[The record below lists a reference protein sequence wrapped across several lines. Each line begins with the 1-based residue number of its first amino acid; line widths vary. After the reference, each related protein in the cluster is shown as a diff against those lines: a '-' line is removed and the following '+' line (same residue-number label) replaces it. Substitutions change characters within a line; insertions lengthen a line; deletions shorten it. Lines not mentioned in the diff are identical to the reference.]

1 MSEEIKKGLLGIVV
15 DETEISKVMPE
26 INSLTYRGYAVQDLC
41 ESCRFEEAA
50 YLILKG
56 DLPNSI
62 QLKNFEKEERNNRE
76 LTKNLYEIIKHM
88 PKKSHPMDVARTA
101 VSVMGLE
108 DKETSDNSPES
119 NMRKAMKIFAKTP
132 TALAAFYRIRNGKK
146 LIKPKKNLTF
156 SENFF
161 YMCFGKVPQKE
172 IVKAFDVSLILYA
185 EHSFNVSTF
194 TARTIT
200 SSLSDIHGAITGAI
214 ASLKGPLHGGA
225 NEEVMHMMNEVKKP
239 ENALK
244 WINNA
249 LKKKLVVMGFGHRV
263 YKSGDSRVPTMK
275 KYFEKV
281 SKIKKDRKFL
291 KIYEIIEKVMVNKKN
306 IYPNVDYPTGP
317 TYHLMG
323 FDTDFFTPIF
333 VISRITGWSAHIME
347 QHASNKLIRPLAKYS
362 GSKHRKV
369 MLLNQR

>member
-1 MSEEIKKGLLGIVV
+1 MADEVKKGLLGIVV
-15 DETEISKVMPE
+15 DETTISQVMPE

-41 ESCRFEEAA
+41 AKCSFEEVA
-50 YLILKG
+50 YLVLNG
-56 DLPNSI
+56 DLPNKKQFKKFKK
-62 QLKNFEKEERNNRE
+62 QLKDNRNITINLRE
-76 LTKNLYEIIKHM
+76 IVKHM
-88 PKKSHPMDVARTA
+88 PKKAHPMDVARTI
-101 VSVMGLE
+101 VSVLGLE
-108 DKETSDNSPES
+108 DKETNDNSPEA
-119 NMRKAMKIFAKTP
+119 NMRKTIRIFAKTP
-132 TALAAFYRIRNGKK
+132 TAIAAFFRARKGKNV
-146 LIKPKKNLTF
+146 IPPKKNLSF

-161 YMCFGKVPQKE
+161 YMCFGKVPNKE
-172 IVKAFDVSLILYA
+172 IIKAFDVSLILYA

-225 NEEVMHMMNEVKKP
+225 NEEVMHMMNKIKKP

-244 WINNA
+244 WINKA
-249 LKKKLVVMGFGHRV
+249 LDKKEVVMGFGHRV
-263 YKSGDSRVPTMK
+263 YKKGDSRVPTME
-275 KYFEKV
+275 KYFKKV
-281 SKIKKDRKFL
+281 SKITRDKKFI
-291 KIYEIIEKVMVNKKN
+291 KIYDTVKNVMIERKD
-306 IYPNVDYPTGP
+306 IHPNVDYPTGP

-347 QHASNKLIRPLAKYS
+347 QHKANKLIRPLSKYS
-362 GSKHRKV
+362 GPDHRKV